1 MQWELSKGRTDMND
15 EKGATEDEVEKIDV
29 IRGSEALGYEG
40 SGREE
45 HSGENAPQ
53 EPGDLRD
60 ELADNE
66 PDDTGRSS
74 GGRRS

>member
-1 MQWELSKGRTDMND
+1 MND
-15 EKGATEDEVEKIDV
+15 EKGATEDELVKIDI

-45 HSGENAPQ
+45 HSGENAPS

-60 ELADNE
+60 ELADNQPE
-66 PDDTGRSS
+66 DMK
-74 GGRRS
+74 

>member
-1 MQWELSKGRTDMND
+1 MND

-45 HSGENAPQ
+45 HSGENAPRD
-53 EPGDLRD
+53 PGDLRD
-60 ELADNE
+60 DLADNRPE
-66 PDDTGRSS
+66 DVR
-74 GGRRS
+74 